1 MQLRTG
7 RALTVA
13 ALAAASVTVVSTTA
27 ASAAPAKPSPL
38 VHTTSTSRATSTHMA
53 AQYGG
58 YPLHVSTLTDKVLAP
73 LQLSVSKRYGVL
85 VGDAGTSRLKQIR
98 KGGALRT
105 LVQGP
110 QPGEISGVNVNRYGD
125 VAYTFSDYTTSTTGI
140 TILRKGHKP
149 VTADLSAFEKKYN
162 PDKVNH
168 YGTTSTDTCV
178 TDFLKATGAP
188 VTSTGSLRYTGLVD
202 SHPYSVAAVHG
213 GWVVGEA
220 AGNDLLFVDNRG
232 HVKLLAVL
240 PPQPHVFTAAEAAAL
255 QAPSCLV
262 DVRYDFEPVPTDVE
276 VGPHGALY
284 VSTLPGG
291 PEVPGLARGSVYR
304 LSANGHHLRRLA
316 TGFNGA
322 TNLAVTSSGRVLVAE
337 LFGGRISTIEHGRPA
352 RVLDV
357 PGVASLEFFCHALYA
372 GVPGPTDD
380 QGTPPGNGKVI
391 KISVRWCRP
400 RDPCTQICRS
410 APGGVRLPGPP
421 PAASRTEHRRPNDA

>member
-1 MQLRTG
+1 MHQRTW
-7 RALTVA
+7 RALSVA
-13 ALAAASVTVVSTTA
+13 TLATATAVVSTTA
-27 ASAAPAKPSPL
+27 ASAAPASPSPL
-38 VHTTSTSRATSTHMA
+38 VHRSSTSHVMSTRMAT
-53 AQYGG
+53 QYGG
-58 YPLHVSTLTDKVLAP
+58 YPLHVTTLTNNVVAP
-73 LQLSVSKRYGVL
+73 LQLSVSRRFGVL
-85 VGDAGTSRLKQIR
+85 VGDSGTSRLEQIR
-98 KGGALRT
+98 KGGALKT

-110 QPGEISGVNVNRYGD
+110 QPGEISGVDVNRYGD
-125 VAYTFSDYTTSTTGI
+125 VAYTFSNYTTSQTGI

-276 VGPHGALY
+276 VGPHSALY

-372 GVPGPTDD
+372 GVTGPTDY
-380 QGTPPGNGKVI
+380 QGNPTGNGKVI
-391 KISVRWCRP
+391 KISVRW
-400 RDPCTQICRS
+400 
-410 APGGVRLPGPP
+410 
-421 PAASRTEHRRPNDA
+421 